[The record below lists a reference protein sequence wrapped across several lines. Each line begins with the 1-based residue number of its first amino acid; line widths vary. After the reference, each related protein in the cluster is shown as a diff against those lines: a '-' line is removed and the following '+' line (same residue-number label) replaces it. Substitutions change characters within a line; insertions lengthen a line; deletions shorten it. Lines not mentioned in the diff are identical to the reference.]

1 MRTML
6 KTILKWFDSYLDSR
20 RADEEYYLSQSVDM
34 YDLERR
40 QRELM
45 KRGYYY

>member
-1 MRTML
+1 ML
-6 KTILKWFDSYLDSR
+6 KRFLKWLCDADSR
-20 RADEEYYLSQSVDM
+20 RLEEENYLSQSVDM

>member
-1 MRTML
+1 ML
-6 KTILKWFDSYLDSR
+6 KAILKWFDRLDSR
-20 RADEEYYLSQSVDM
+20 RLEEENYLSQSVDM

>member
-1 MRTML
+1 ML
-6 KTILKWFDSYLDSR
+6 KAILKWFDRLDSR
-20 RADEEYYLSQSVDM
+20 RAEEEYYLSQSVDM

-40 QRELM
+40 QKELM

>member
-1 MRTML
+1 ML
-6 KTILKWFDSYLDSR
+6 KAILKWFDRLDSR
-20 RADEEYYLSQSVDM
+20 RSEEEYYLSQSVDM